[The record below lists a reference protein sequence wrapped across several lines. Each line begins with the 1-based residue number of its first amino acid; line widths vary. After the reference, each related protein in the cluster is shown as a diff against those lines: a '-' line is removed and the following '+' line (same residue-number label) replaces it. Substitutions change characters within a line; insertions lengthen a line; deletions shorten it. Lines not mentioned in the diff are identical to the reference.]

1 MQEEEMWV
9 PVLQLWSFDLFLR
22 RDKLYNFDRGHYYV
36 SNHGRFMRNGNIRT
50 SKPDSLGYSTYSMNG
65 HRFKLHQIMM
75 QSFYPDGI
83 KDGVSVNHID
93 RNPRNNHLSNL
104 RWADKKTQVYNRENK
119 EYKYKKVMCMNN
131 NKIYKSCQEAEA
143 DLGLVRNTVSRVA
156 RGERKSIHGYK
167 FVFVSTF

>member
-1 MQEEEMWV
+1 M
-9 PVLQLWSFDLFLR
+9 
-22 RDKLYNFDRGHYYV
+22 
-36 SNHGRFMRNGNIRT
+36 T
-50 SKPDSLGYSTYSMNG
+50 
-65 HRFKLHQIMM
+65 
-75 QSFYPDGI
+75 GI
-83 KDGVSVNHID
+83 HATI
-93 RNPRNNHLSNL
+93 L

-156 RGERKSIHGYK
+156 RGERKSIRGYK

>member
-1 MQEEEMWV
+1 
-9 PVLQLWSFDLFLR
+9 
-22 RDKLYNFDRGHYYV
+22 
-36 SNHGRFMRNGNIRT
+36 
-50 SKPDSLGYSTYSMNG
+50 
-65 HRFKLHQIMM
+65 MM

-83 KDGVSVNHID
+83 KDGVSVDHID

-104 RWADKKTQVYNRENK
+104 RWADKKTQVSNRENK

-156 RGERKSIHGYK
+156 RGVRKSIHGYK